1 MKRSVSK
8 LFGIALMLFSFT
20 SCSDDKDDITNE
32 INKAGSI
39 ESSVTVEHLS
49 DSSDVLITKHIIWSK
64 FNLNREVYYRDTIPA
79 LGYTDT
85 QAENEDGD
93 TKNVSVKKD
102 YEVYITVK

>member
-79 LGYTDT
+79 LGYTDS